1 MEMSAVKL
9 STAGDNRFAVL
20 IYVCCFSF
28 LSPKILSCLALPVGA
43 AYNVCMKSG
52 FGLGC
57 VLLAAL
63 ILTACEREEKK
74 EPQTPQEMYE
84 HAKALLQPNVEGDA
98 SDFEGAL
105 QWTRRAAEQN
115 WLPAVLDM
123 GALCM
128 YGGKGVKQDIEA
140 ARKWYNKAVEMGS
153 KEAHWFLGVLDYE
166 SAHDIES
173 AMRHW
178 RIAADA
184 GIADAQYRLG
194 RILSQKKESLQEG
207 IQWLEKAARVG
218 QKGGVPQACTAL
230 ANLYMTGANGAP
242 KDTAKAVQ
250 LYQTASG
257 GGDPLAQ
264 LVYAELLLAGAEG
277 VPQDTA
283 KGMSILRL
291 AAGQDYPLAIARLIH
306 ILRNSPDAE
315 KNEKEASAWA
325 DRLDRLMKKQPA
337 SGQ

>member
-9 STAGDNRFAVL
+9 STAGDNRFAAL
-20 IYVCCFSF
+20 IYVSCFRF

-63 ILTACEREEKK
+63 ILTACERESKN

-84 HAKALLQPNVEGDA
+84 HAKALLKPNVEGDA

-105 QWTRRAAEQN
+105 KWTRKAAEGN
-115 WLPAVLDM
+115 WLPAIMDM
-123 GALCM
+123 GALYM

-153 KEAHWFLGVLDYE
+153 KEAHWFLGTLDYE
-166 SAHDIES
+166 SSHHVES
-173 AMRHW
+173 ALKHW
-178 RIAADA
+178 RIAAEA
-184 GIADAQYRLG
+184 GVADAQYRLG
-194 RILSQKKESLQEG
+194 RILSQKQETLSEG
-207 IQWLEKAARVG
+207 MQWLEKAARIG

-242 KDTAKAVQ
+242 ADTAKAVQ
-250 LYQTASG
+250 LYKVASG

-264 LVYAELLLAGAEG
+264 LVYAELLLAGADG
-277 VPQDTA
+277 VPQDTE
-283 KGMSILRL
+283 KGMSMLRL
-291 AAGQDYPLAIARLIH
+291 AAGQDYPRAIARLIN
-306 ILRNSPDAE
+306 ILRNGPDAE
-315 KNEKEASAWA
+315 QHEKEAAAWS
-325 DRLDRLMKKQPA
+325 DRLNRLQSQPKK
-337 SGQ
+337 